1 VGASIPFGFLGAKN
15 PVSTKKNDKELETP
29 ISELLLW
36 VGFLLPPLAWSVFLE
51 TVYLFSDYGCK
62 NENFLPNHIVS
73 IAFLIVSLIGL
84 AVAWSNW
91 QKSGAT
97 WPDDSS
103 GSIPRSRFM
112 SALGLL
118 TGTLFSILIFAQWLP
133 TLLGVPCGK

>member
-1 VGASIPFGFLGAKN
+1 MGITLHSRFLGAEDS
-15 PVSTKKNDKELETP
+15 VRTKKRDKELEQP
-29 ISELLLW
+29 ISELFLW
-36 VGFLLPPLAWSVFLE
+36 VGFLLSPLVWSVNLE

-73 IAFLIVSLIGL
+73 AVALIISLLGG

-91 QKSGAT
+91 QKSGST

-103 GSIPRSRFM
+103 GPVSRSRFM

-118 TGTLFSILIFAQWLP
+118 TSALFSALIFAQWLP
-133 TLLGVPCGK
+133 TIMGVPCGK

>member
-1 VGASIPFGFLGAKN
+1 M
-15 PVSTKKNDKELETP
+15 STKKRDKGLETGM
-29 ISELLLW
+29 SELLLW
-36 VGFLLPPLAWSVFLE
+36 IGFLLSPLAWSVYLE
-51 TVYLFSDYGCK
+51 TEYLFSDFGCK

-73 IAFLIVSLIGL
+73 AVFFVVSLIGL

-103 GSIPRSRFM
+103 GSISRSRFM

-118 TGTLFSILIFAQWLP
+118 TGTLFSVLIFAQWLP
-133 TLLGVPCGK
+133 TALGVPCGK

>member
-1 VGASIPFGFLGAKN
+1 MGITLSFSFLGAEN
-15 PVSTKKNDKELETP
+15 SMSDGRRDQELEKP
-29 ISELLLW
+29 ESELLLW
-36 VGFLLPPLAWSVFLE
+36 VGFLLPPLAWSISLE
-51 TVYLFSDYGCK
+51 TLYLFSDYGCTYAS
-62 NENFLPNHIVS
+62 FLPNHVVS
-73 IAFLIVSLIGL
+73 VAFLVVSLIGL

-133 TLLGVPCGK
+133 TILGVPCGK

>member
-1 VGASIPFGFLGAKN
+1 
-15 PVSTKKNDKELETP
+15 VSTKKRDKELEQP
-29 ISELLLW
+29 MSELFLW
-36 VGFLLPPLAWSVFLE
+36 IGFLLSPLIWIVYLE

-73 IAFLIVSLIGL
+73 AVALIISLLGG

-91 QKSGAT
+91 QKSGST
-97 WPDDSS
+97 WPDDRS
-103 GSIPRSRFM
+103 GSVSRSRFM

-118 TGTLFSILIFAQWLP
+118 TSSLFSALIFAQWLP

>member
-1 VGASIPFGFLGAKN
+1 MGIALSSSFLGAEN
-15 PVSTKKNDKELETP
+15 SMSDERRDLELEKP
-29 ISELLLW
+29 ESELLLW
-36 VGFLLPPLAWSVFLE
+36 AGFLLPPLAWSISLE
-51 TVYLFSDYGCK
+51 TLYLFSDYGCTY
-62 NENFLPNHIVS
+62 ESFLPNHVVS
-73 IAFLIVSLIGL
+73 VAFLIVSLIGL

-103 GSIPRSRFM
+103 GSIPRGRFM

-118 TGTLFSILIFAQWLP
+118 TGTLFSVLIFAQWLP